1 MQTDKTAVI
10 SLIAALF
17 LIVTP
22 VVFGQNVKLPPD
34 APIPAEIA
42 TAKKVFI
49 SNAAGGSSLYP
60 FPPAGGVDRCY
71 NQLYAGMKEWGRY
84 DLVAAPG
91 DADLIF
97 EMDSCIPI
105 FRLVI
110 MDHETHVALWSFS
123 EPIQSATL
131 ATNREKN
138 FDLAM
143 ASIMEDVKGLVV
155 RAAPAGANGGH

>member
-1 MQTDKTAVI
+1 M
-10 SLIAALF
+10 

-22 VVFGQNVKLPPD
+22 AVLGQNVKLPPD

-42 TAKKVFI
+42 TAKKIFI

-60 FPPAGGVDRCY
+60 FPPAGGIDQCY

-84 DLVAAPG
+84 ELVAAPG

-110 MDHETHVALWSFS
+110 MDRETHVALWSFS
-123 EPIQSATL
+123 EPVQSATL
-131 ATNREKN
+131 AANREKN
-138 FDLAM
+138 FEQTATRL
-143 ASIMEDVKGLVV
+143 IEDVKGLVA
-155 RAAPAGANGGH
+155 RAVPTGMSGGH